1 MELSKSLQETLDG
14 MKLSVLE
21 KEEEL
26 PIDIIDEKE
35 EEYFDFEEE
44 PIKLNLSTEE
54 RARLK
59 SGLDIFTFMQAET
72 ADTEE
77 TVILP
82 CRVVLDKA
90 KRDPMYDSS
99 ETVEDCIK
107 FPSLIEFGS
116 KYYMEAHLLNEE
128 FVKINKNELVKI
140 KEFYDKFKFP
150 ETPEGQ
156 DVENKFLDELSELYL
171 SPNEEEAQELIS
183 KFQSYCNNILYHKL

>member
-1 MELSKSLQETLDG
+1 MQLAKSLQETLDG

-21 KEEEL
+21 KDEEL
-26 PIDIIDEKE
+26 PIDITDEE
-35 EEYFDFEEE
+35 EAEYFDFEEE
-44 PIKLNLSTEE
+44 PIKLNLSKEE

-59 SGLDIFTFMQAET
+59 SGLDIFTFLQAET

-90 KRDPMYDSS
+90 KRDPKYYSN
-99 ETVEDCIK
+99 ETVEHCIE

-116 KYYMEAHLLNEE
+116 MYYMEAHLLNDE
-128 FVKINKNELVKI
+128 FVKLNKNELVKI
-140 KEFYDKFKFP
+140 KEFYNKFKFP

-183 KFQSYCNNILYHKL
+183 KFQNHYNNIL